1 MRHKVDRRKLG
12 LPSDQRRALLT
23 NLARQFVR
31 HGYVHTTLGR
41 SKELQR
47 IVERLITLGK
57 ADTVH
62 ARREA
67 RKILVGHSRN
77 IEQPKKKT
85 VHVVD
90 GKTKTSLEGKKLKNK
105 LAGKTD
111 AEKLTYL
118 QEHSL
123 LSNESLVKH
132 LFDNVAPRYK
142 DRNGGYTRLTKTGL
156 RRGDAAPTAVLE
168 LVD

>member
-23 NLARQFVR
+23 NLARQLIG

-41 SKELQR
+41 AKEVRR
-47 IVERLITLGK
+47 IAERLITLGK
-57 ADTVH
+57 QGDLH

-67 RKILVGHSRN
+67 RKLLVGHSSST
-77 IEQPKKKT
+77 PKPSDL
-85 VHVVD
+85 V
-90 GKTKTSLEGKKLKNK
+90 GKP
-105 LAGKTD
+105 D
-111 AEKLTYL
+111 FEKMQIL
-118 QEHSL
+118 QERSL
-123 LSNESLVKH
+123 INGEDLVAH
-132 LFDNVAPRYK
+132 LFDNVAPKYK
-142 DRNGGYTRLTKTGL
+142 ERNGGYTRLTRTGV